1 MLALAVHWT
10 QIHRGRIAIIALG
23 RILVTVRIRRARSAK
38 AGFAW
43 TTVEQFSML
52 ALAGVTGILGLPVV
66 VVALGISLTDL
77 AGRNEVVH
85 TPGHRTARIVRA
97 GVAIVAIH
105 RLPFTPI
112 GQGVTGFERAQVI
125 IIARSGRVGTLAV
138 YVARINRAD
147 VPVIATTRHALF
159 AHAGAIIATEL
170 AQFTFADV
178 PLAQTAHAA
187 GKLLGVGQTLG
198 AVVVIATFAAVCIL
212 LADDAA
218 LDAFGRGVRA
228 LSGGLVAAVTRAAVL
243 VIALVLVREHTR
255 GADAEV
261 VGTQIAVVTRTFVH
275 HAYVQALAL
284 LARVERA
291 HVAVVALGHA
301 EALRLHHLDV
311 VLDLAVAVDVTTD
324 ILTDVRVRA
333 RDPHDHRVRGTT
345 REGDE
350 AHDNRLDA
358 ILDLHDEL
366 RMMQ

>member
-218 LDAFGRGVRA
+218 LDAFGRGVRTGPSILIAGIRRAGIVVVARLLRAGHA
-228 LSGGLVAAVTRAAVL
+228 LHSKTELLR
-243 VIALVLVREHTR
+243 
-255 GADAEV
+255 DAW
-261 VGTQIAVVTRTFVH
+261 IAVSAVRLVVDADVLAH
-275 HAYVQALAL
+275 AL
-284 LARVERA
+284 LAQVERA
-291 HVAVVALGHA
+291 DVAVIAFNLAQTLGFD
-301 EALRLHHLDV
+301 RRLDV
-311 VLDLAVAVDVTTD
+311 LLSRVVGREGVAVEVGA
-324 ILTDVRVRA
+324 RVC
-333 RDPHDHRVRGTT
+333 
-345 REGDE
+345 
-350 AHDNRLDA
+350 AHDAHVRWIGCTAHERDEESNSSLNS
-358 ILDLHDEL
+358 ILHEEPS
-366 RMMQ
+366 R